1 MYYNGTNERRKDK
14 KMENNK
20 LKLENQI
27 CFKIYSA
34 EREITKLYRN
44 LLEELDV
51 TYPQYLVLLVLWE
64 KNSVT
69 VKELGQKLFLD
80 SGTLSPMLKRMEGN
94 DLIER
99 RRSAEDERT
108 VIISLTKKGADL
120 KNQAQCVPTK
130 LLENLSL
137 DLKELENLNQTLSSI
152 LNRIQQINR

>member
-1 MYYNGTNERRKDK
+1 
-14 KMENNK
+14 MENNK

-34 EREITKLYRN
+34 EREITKLYRT

-64 KNSVT
+64 KESLT

-94 DLIER
+94 NLIER
-99 RRSAEDERT
+99 RRSLEDERT
-108 VIISLTKKGADL
+108 VNISLTKKGEDL
-120 KNQAQCVPTK
+120 REKAQCIPSK
-130 LLENLSL
+130 LLENLSI
-137 DLKELENLNQTLSSI
+137 DMKELQNLNQTLSNI
-152 LNRIQQINR
+152 LKTIQQVKS

>member
-1 MYYNGTNERRKDK
+1 
-14 KMENNK
+14 MENNV

-64 KNSVT
+64 KESVT

-94 DLIER
+94 GLIER
-99 RRSAEDERT
+99 RRSLEDERT
-108 VIISLTKKGADL
+108 VIISLTTKGKEL
-120 KNQAQCVPTK
+120 KDKAQCIPSK
-130 LLENLSL
+130 LLENLSM
-137 DLKELENLNQTLSSI
+137 DLRELENLNQTLSSI
-152 LNRIQQINR
+152 LDRVQQINR

>member
-1 MYYNGTNERRKDK
+1 MD
-14 KMENNK
+14 NNK

-51 TYPQYLVLLVLWE
+51 TYPQYLVMLVLWE
-64 KNSVT
+64 EKSVT

-94 DLIER
+94 GLIER
-99 RRSAEDERT
+99 RRSLEDERT
-108 VIISLTKKGADL
+108 VIISLTKKGEDL
-120 KNQAQCVPTK
+120 KGKAQCIPTK

-137 DLKELENLNQTLSSI
+137 DLVELNNLNQTLSTI
-152 LNRIQQINR
+152 LNRIQQINS

>member
-1 MYYNGTNERRKDK
+1 
-14 KMENNK
+14 MENNQ
-20 LKLENQI
+20 LKLEDQI

-64 KNSVT
+64 EKSAT

-94 DLIER
+94 NLIER
-99 RRSAEDERT
+99 RRSIEDERT
-108 VIISLTKKGADL
+108 VIISLTKKGEDL
-120 KNQAQCVPTK
+120 KDKAQCIPSK
-130 LLENLSL
+130 LLENLPL
-137 DLKELENLNQTLSSI
+137 DMKELKNLNQTLSTI
-152 LNRIQQINR
+152 LNRIQQKI

>member
-1 MYYNGTNERRKDK
+1 
-14 KMENNK
+14 MENNQ

-64 KNSVT
+64 EKSVT

-94 DLIER
+94 NLIKR
-99 RRSAEDERT
+99 RRSLEDERT
-108 VIISLTKKGADL
+108 VIISLTKKGEDL
-120 KNQAQCVPTK
+120 KDKAQCIPSK

-137 DLKELENLNQTLSSI
+137 DMKELKNLNQTLSTI
-152 LNRIQQINR
+152 LNRIQQKI

>member
-1 MYYNGTNERRKDK
+1 
-14 KMENNK
+14 MENNQ

-44 LLEELDV
+44 LLEELGV

-64 KNSVT
+64 EKSVT

-94 DLIER
+94 NLLER
-99 RRSAEDERT
+99 RRSLEDERT
-108 VIISLTKKGADL
+108 VIISLTKKGEEL
-120 KNQAQCVPTK
+120 KDKAQCIPSK
-130 LLENLSL
+130 LLENLSI
-137 DLKELENLNQTLSSI
+137 DRKELKNLNQTLSSI
-152 LNRIQQINR
+152 LNSIQQKI

>member
-1 MYYNGTNERRKDK
+1 
-14 KMENNK
+14 MENNK

-34 EREITKLYRN
+34 EREITKLYRS

-94 DLIER
+94 NLIER
-99 RRSAEDERT
+99 RRSLEDERT
-108 VIISLTKKGADL
+108 VIISLTKKGEDL
-120 KNQAQCVPTK
+120 REKAQCIPSK
-130 LLENLSL
+130 LLENLSI
-137 DLKELENLNQTLSSI
+137 DLKELQNLNQTLSNILKSI
-152 LNRIQQINR
+152 QH

>member
-1 MYYNGTNERRKDK
+1 
-14 KMENNK
+14 MENNQ
-20 LKLENQI
+20 LMLENQI

-34 EREITKLYRN
+34 EREITKLYRH

-64 KNSVT
+64 KESVT

-94 DLIER
+94 DLIKR
-99 RRSAEDERT
+99 RRSLEDERT
-108 VIISLTKKGADL
+108 VIISLTKKGEGL
-120 KNQAQCVPTK
+120 KDKAQCIPSK

-137 DLKELENLNQTLSSI
+137 DLKELENLNQTLSTI
-152 LNRIQQINR
+152 LKRIQEINN

>member
-1 MYYNGTNERRKDK
+1 MD
-14 KMENNK
+14 NNQ

-51 TYPQYLVLLVLWE
+51 TYPQYLVMLVLWE
-64 KNSVT
+64 EKSVT

-94 DLIER
+94 GLIER
-99 RRSAEDERT
+99 RRSLEDERT
-108 VIISLTKKGADL
+108 VIISLTKKGEDL
-120 KNQAQCVPTK
+120 KGKAQCIPTK
-130 LLENLSL
+130 LIENLSL
-137 DLKELENLNQTLSSI
+137 DLVELNNLNQTLSTI
-152 LNRIQQINR
+152 LNRVQQINS

>member
-1 MYYNGTNERRKDK
+1 
-14 KMENNK
+14 MENNQ

-44 LLEELDV
+44 LLEELGV

-64 KNSVT
+64 EKSLT

-94 DLIER
+94 NLIER
-99 RRSAEDERT
+99 RRSLEDERT
-108 VIISLTKKGADL
+108 VIISLTKKGEEL
-120 KNQAQCVPTK
+120 KEKAQCIPSK

-137 DLKELENLNQTLSSI
+137 DMKELKNLNETLSTI
-152 LNRIQQINR
+152 LNRIQQKI

>member
-1 MYYNGTNERRKDK
+1 
-14 KMENNK
+14 MENNQ

-44 LLEELDV
+44 LLEELGV

-64 KNSVT
+64 EKSVT

-94 DLIER
+94 NLIER
-99 RRSAEDERT
+99 RRSLEDERT
-108 VIISLTKKGADL
+108 VIISLTKKGEEL
-120 KNQAQCVPTK
+120 KEKAQCIPSK
-130 LLENLSL
+130 LLENLSIEM
-137 DLKELENLNQTLSSI
+137 KELKNLNQTLSTI
-152 LNRIQQINR
+152 LNRI

>member
-1 MYYNGTNERRKDK
+1 MN
-14 KMENNK
+14 NNK

-34 EREITKLYRN
+34 EREITKLYRS

-51 TYPQYLVLLVLWE
+51 TYPQYLVMLVLWE
-64 KNSVT
+64 EKSVT

-94 DLIER
+94 GLIER
-99 RRSAEDERT
+99 RRSLEDERT
-108 VIISLTKKGADL
+108 VIISLTKKGEDL
-120 KNQAQCVPTK
+120 KGKAQCIPTK

-137 DLKELENLNQTLSSI
+137 DLVELNNLNQTLSTI
-152 LNRIQQINR
+152 LNRIQQINS

>member
-1 MYYNGTNERRKDK
+1 
-14 KMENNK
+14 MENNQ

-64 KNSVT
+64 EKSMT

-94 DLIER
+94 NLIER
-99 RRSAEDERT
+99 RRSLEDERM
-108 VIISLTKKGADL
+108 VIISLTKKGEDL
-120 KNQAQCVPTK
+120 KVKAQCIPSK
-130 LLENLSL
+130 LLENLSI
-137 DLKELENLNQTLSSI
+137 DMKELKNLNQILSTI
-152 LNRIQQINR
+152 LAKIQQKI

>member
-1 MYYNGTNERRKDK
+1 METNH
-14 KMENNK
+14 

-44 LLEELDV
+44 LLEELEV

-64 KNSVT
+64 EQSVT

-94 DLIER
+94 GLIER
-99 RRSAEDERT
+99 RRSVEDERT
-108 VIISLTKKGADL
+108 VIISLTQKGEKL
-120 KNQAQCVPTK
+120 KEKAQCVPTK

-137 DLKELENLNQTLSSI
+137 DLKELENLNLTLSTI
-152 LNRIQQINR
+152 LNRVQQING

>member
-1 MYYNGTNERRKDK
+1 METNH
-14 KMENNK
+14 

-44 LLEELDV
+44 LLVEMEV

-64 KNSVT
+64 ENSVT

-94 DLIER
+94 GLIER
-99 RRSAEDERT
+99 RRSVEDERT
-108 VIISLTKKGADL
+108 VVISLTQKGERL
-120 KNQAQCVPTK
+120 KEKAQCVPTK

-137 DLKELENLNQTLSSI
+137 DLKELENLNQTLSTI
-152 LNRIQQINR
+152 LNRAQQING

>member
-1 MYYNGTNERRKDK
+1 
-14 KMENNK
+14 MENNK

-34 EREITKLYRN
+34 EREITKLYRT

-64 KNSVT
+64 KESLT

-94 DLIER
+94 NLIER
-99 RRSAEDERT
+99 RRSLEDERT
-108 VIISLTKKGADL
+108 VIISLTKKGEDL
-120 KNQAQCVPTK
+120 REKAQCIPSK
-130 LLENLSL
+130 LLENLSI
-137 DLKELENLNQTLSSI
+137 DMKELQNLNQTLSNI
-152 LNRIQQINR
+152 LKTIQQVKS

>member
-1 MYYNGTNERRKDK
+1 
-14 KMENNK
+14 MENNK
-20 LKLENQI
+20 LRLENQI

-64 KNSVT
+64 EKSVT

-94 DLIER
+94 GLIER
-99 RRSAEDERT
+99 RRSLEDERT
-108 VIISLTKKGADL
+108 VIISLSKKGEDL
-120 KNQAQCVPTK
+120 KDKAQCIPSK

-137 DLKELENLNQTLSSI
+137 DLMELNNLNQTLSTI
-152 LNRIQQINR
+152 LSRIQKINS

>member
-1 MYYNGTNERRKDK
+1 
-14 KMENNK
+14 MENNK

-64 KNSVT
+64 EKSVT

-94 DLIER
+94 GLIER
-99 RRSAEDERT
+99 RRSLEDERT
-108 VIISLTKKGADL
+108 VIISLSKKGEDL
-120 KNQAQCVPTK
+120 KDKAQCIPTK

-137 DLKELENLNQTLSSI
+137 DLMELNNLNQTLSTI
-152 LNRIQQINR
+152 LNRIQKSNS

>member
-1 MYYNGTNERRKDK
+1 MD
-14 KMENNK
+14 NNK

-34 EREITKLYRN
+34 EREITKLYRS

-51 TYPQYLVLLVLWE
+51 TYPQYLVMLVLWE
-64 KNSVT
+64 EKSVT

-94 DLIER
+94 GLIER
-99 RRSAEDERT
+99 RRSLQDERT
-108 VIISLTKKGADL
+108 VIISLTKKGEDL
-120 KNQAQCVPTK
+120 KDKAQCIPSQ

-137 DLKELENLNQTLSSI
+137 DLVELNHLNQTLSTI
-152 LNRIQQINR
+152 LTRIQQINS

>member
-1 MYYNGTNERRKDK
+1 MD
-14 KMENNK
+14 NNK

-51 TYPQYLVLLVLWE
+51 TYPQYLVMLVLWE
-64 KNSVT
+64 ENSVT

-94 DLIER
+94 GLIER
-99 RRSAEDERT
+99 RRSLEDERT
-108 VIISLTKKGADL
+108 VIISLTKKGEDL
-120 KNQAQCVPTK
+120 KDKAQCIPSK

-137 DLKELENLNQTLSSI
+137 DLMELNNLNQTLSTI
-152 LNRIQQINR
+152 LNRIQQINS

>member
-1 MYYNGTNERRKDK
+1 
-14 KMENNK
+14 MENNQ

-27 CFKIYSA
+27 CFKIYST

-64 KNSVT
+64 EKSAT

-94 DLIER
+94 NLIER
-99 RRSAEDERT
+99 RRSIEDERT
-108 VIISLTKKGADL
+108 VIISLTKKGEDL
-120 KNQAQCVPTK
+120 KDKAQCIPSK

-137 DLKELENLNQTLSSI
+137 DMKELKNLNQTLSTI
-152 LNRIQQINR
+152 LNRIQQKI